1 MDVIDQK
8 VFLKFSFM
16 DALYWAFYASFVGFI
31 STYLLECG
39 MSNSVLSIM
48 LACFMLA
55 SFIGAFFWGSV
66 CDRAKTNKNIF
77 IPEFIASIVVSLLIF
92 FIANKN
98 IWISTILYPVFGFLS
113 SSLGSNLDAWM
124 LRTFHKDAGTYG
136 RARSIGS
143 MGYAVTAL
151 FMGMLIKKFSFIM
164 MPVGV
169 LFFSFLVLVI
179 AFSITEVPFENVISH
194 DNSSARPLELFKPGP
209 FLFMIIT
216 VFFTGLAIAPI
227 NNLKIVILQSVG
239 GDVGILGL
247 DSFLGVMV
255 QAFFIFISGSLKKI
269 PVNLRLFLM
278 AFTVLITMLLVGT
291 AVNSWM
297 IILGTVFANVSY
309 GIMLPTQRE
318 IVETN
323 VPTNLK
329 NTAHSLSDATFGSF
343 SGILALMYSGFVMD
357 RFGAKSVA
365 ILGCIIMAIPVLL
378 TVIKLFTAK
387 KERI

>member
-8 VFLKFSFM
+8 TFLKFSIM

-31 STYLLECG
+31 STYLLDCG

-66 CDRAKTNKNIF
+66 CDRAKTNKNVF
-77 IPEFIASIVVSLLIF
+77 IPEFIASIVISLLIF
-92 FIANKN
+92 FFANKN
-98 IWISTILYPVFGFLS
+98 IWVSTILYPVFGFLS
-113 SSLGSNLDAWM
+113 SSLGSNLDSWM

-151 FMGMLIKKFSFIM
+151 FMGMLIKKFSFVM
-164 MPVGV
+164 MPAGV
-169 LFFSFLVLVI
+169 LFFSLLVLII
-179 AFSITEVPFENVISH
+179 AMSIKEMPFENVIAH
-194 DNSSARPLELFKPGP
+194 DASSTSPLELFKPGP
-209 FLFMIIT
+209 FLFMIVT

-278 AFTVLITMLLVGT
+278 AFTVLITMILVGT
-291 AVNSWM
+291 AINSWM
-297 IILGTVFANVSY
+297 IILGTIFANMSY

-323 VPTNLK
+323 VPASLK

-357 RFGAKSVA
+357 TFGAKSVA
-365 ILGCIIMAIPVLL
+365 FLGCAIMAIPVLL
-378 TVIKLFTAK
+378 TLFKMFTAH
-387 KERI
+387 KERN

>member
-8 VFLKFSFM
+8 TFLKFSVM

-31 STYLLECG
+31 STYLLDCG

-48 LACFMLA
+48 LAFFMLA

-77 IPEFIASIVVSLLIF
+77 IPEFIASILVSLLIF
-92 FIANKN
+92 FFANKN

-113 SSLGSNLDAWM
+113 SPLGSNLDSWM

-151 FMGMLIKKFSFIM
+151 FMGMLIKKFSFVM

-169 LFFSFLVLVI
+169 LFFSLLVLII
-179 AFSITEVPFENVISH
+179 AMSIKEIPFENVISH
-194 DNSSARPLELFKPGP
+194 DNSSTSPLELFKPGP
-209 FLFMIIT
+209 FLFMIIA

-239 GDVGILGL
+239 GDVGILGV

-269 PVNLRLFLM
+269 PVNFRLFLM
-278 AFTVLITMLLVGT
+278 AFTVLITMVLVGT
-291 AVNSWM
+291 AINSWM

-318 IVETN
+318 IVETS
-323 VPTNLK
+323 VPANLK

-365 ILGCIIMAIPVLL
+365 VLGMGIMMIPVLL
-378 TVIKLFTAK
+378 TIGEMISSK
-387 KERI
+387 KRKD

>member
-8 VFLKFSFM
+8 TFLKFSVM

-31 STYLLECG
+31 STYLLDCG

-77 IPEFIASIVVSLLIF
+77 IPEFIASILVSLLIF
-92 FIANKN
+92 FFANKN

-113 SSLGSNLDAWM
+113 SPLGSNLDSWM

-151 FMGMLIKKFSFIM
+151 FMGMLIKKFSFVM

-169 LFFSFLVLVI
+169 LFFSLLVLII
-179 AFSITEVPFENVISH
+179 AMSIKEIPFENVISH
-194 DNSSARPLELFKPGP
+194 DNSSASPLELFKPGA
-209 FLFMIIT
+209 FLFMIIA

-239 GDVGILGL
+239 GDVGILGV

-269 PVNLRLFLM
+269 PVNFRLFLM
-278 AFTVLITMLLVGT
+278 AFTVLITMVLVGT
-291 AVNSWM
+291 AINSWM

-318 IVETN
+318 IVETS
-323 VPTNLK
+323 VPANLK

-365 ILGCIIMAIPVLL
+365 VLGMGIMMIPVLL
-378 TVIKLFTAK
+378 TIGEMISSK
-387 KERI
+387 KRKN

>member
-8 VFLKFSFM
+8 AFLKFSFM

>member
-8 VFLKFSFM
+8 TFLKFSAM

-48 LACFMLA
+48 LACFMIA

-66 CDRAKTNKNIF
+66 CDRFLTNKNVF
-77 IPEFIASIVVSLLIF
+77 LPEFIASIAVALFIF
-92 FIANKN
+92 FIADKN
-98 IWISTILYPVFGFLS
+98 IWIATVLYPVFGFLS
-113 SSLGSNLDAWM
+113 TPLGSNLDSWM
-124 LRTFHKDAGTYG
+124 LRSFHKDSGTYG

-151 FMGMLIKKFSFIM
+151 FMGMLIQKFGFIM
-164 MPVGV
+164 MVAGT
-169 LFFSFLVLVI
+169 LFFSIHVILIVLTI
-179 AFSITEVPFENVISH
+179 KEAPFETVAVH
-194 DNSSARPLELFKPGP
+194 ADASASPKELFRPGAY
-209 FLFMIIT
+209 LFMIIV
-216 VFFTGLAIAPI
+216 VFFTGLAISPV
-227 NNLKIVILQSVG
+227 NNMKIVILQSVG
-239 GDVGILGL
+239 GDVGILGI

-255 QAFFIFISGSLKKI
+255 QAVFIFLSGSLKKI
-269 PVNLRLFLM
+269 PVNVRLFLTALTVLVTM
-278 AFTVLITMLLVGT
+278 VLDSTAFTP
-291 AVNSWM
+291 WM
-297 IILGTVFANVSY
+297 IILGTVFSNMSY

-318 IVETN
+318 IVEADI
-323 VPTNLK
+323 PANLK
-329 NTAHSLSDATFGSF
+329 TTAHSLSDAAYSSF
-343 SGILALMYSGFVMD
+343 SGMLALLYSGFVMD
-357 RFGAKSVA
+357 HFGAKSVA